1 MDEYKRDEE
10 DSINELDSH
19 VNMVVVVKH
28 VTIFA
33 DTGTTTD
40 MRPFTPDYQD
50 MAKVSILD
58 AEFQYIC
65 QCMGKVYVIV
75 FRNALS
81 VPIIY
86 NNLIPLFMMR

>member
-40 MRPFTPDYQD
+40 MRPFMPDYQA
-50 MAKVSILD
+50 MAKVSIS
-58 AEFQYIC
+58 EFQYIC
-65 QCMGKVYVIV
+65 QYMGKVYVIV
-75 FRNALS
+75 FRNSLS